1 MVHLKLNIL
10 IEENMNKFMDG
21 DEVLYNKTIPGLVLE
36 VLKPIL
42 VKDTSGKNKYLPLG
56 EISYSVLWCDGNTGI
71 HTESELSK

>member
-1 MVHLKLNIL
+1 
-10 IEENMNKFMDG
+10 MNKFMDG

-42 VKDTSGKNKYLPLG
+42 VKDTSGKNRYLPLG
-56 EISYSVLWCDGNTGI
+56 EISYVVLWCDGNTSI